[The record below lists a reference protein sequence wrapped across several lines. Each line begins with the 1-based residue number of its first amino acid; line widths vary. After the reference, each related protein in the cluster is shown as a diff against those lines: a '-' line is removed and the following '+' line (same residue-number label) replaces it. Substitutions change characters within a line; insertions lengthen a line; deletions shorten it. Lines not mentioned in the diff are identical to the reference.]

1 MSHSFVCL
9 TVHLVFHIKST
20 APCFRQEDL
29 ETVWKYI
36 AGTIHR
42 LGANA
47 LQVGG
52 VSDHVHILCTLPRD
66 ISVASF
72 VEKIKGGSSRWIK
85 TLSPYYQLFYWQGAT
100 ECFPLVHKTATL
112 SATTF
117 YTKRNTTTKFRFAK
131 NIFRSSMLK
140 ASLPTN
146 TGESSS
152 NILLCR
158 T

>member
-85 TLSPYYQLFYWQGAT
+85 TLSPYYLLFYWQGGYGMFSVSSQNCNAVRNYILHQA
-100 ECFPLVHKTATL
+100 EHHHKVSFREEYL
-112 SATTF
+112 SFLHAQGITPDEHW
-117 YTKRNTTTKFRFAK
+117 R
-131 NIFRSSMLK
+131 IF
-140 ASLPTN
+140 
-146 TGESSS
+146 E
-152 NILLCR
+152 
-158 T
+158 

>member
-47 LQVGG
+47 YKWVVYPTMFIYFAHSL
-52 VSDHVHILCTLPRD
+52 
-66 ISVASF
+66 
-72 VEKIKGGSSRWIK
+72 
-85 TLSPYYQLFYWQGAT
+85 AT
-100 ECFPLVHKTATL
+100 FPWH
-112 SATTF
+112 
-117 YTKRNTTTKFRFAK
+117 
-131 NIFRSSMLK
+131 
-140 ASLPTN
+140 
-146 TGESSS
+146 
-152 NILLCR
+152 LLLR
-158 T
+158 R